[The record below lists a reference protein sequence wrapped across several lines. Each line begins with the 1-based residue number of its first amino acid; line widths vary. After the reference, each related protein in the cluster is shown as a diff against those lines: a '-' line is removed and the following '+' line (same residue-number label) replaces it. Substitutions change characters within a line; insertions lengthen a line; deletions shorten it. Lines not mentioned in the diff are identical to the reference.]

1 MSGGPTHRQEVIPV
15 PTLLER
21 FLAYVRIDTQAD
33 EHATSSPSTAG
44 QLDLS
49 RLLAE
54 ECRAMGL
61 ADVTLSEHG
70 VVMAT
75 LPGTVSRA
83 APTIAFVAHVDTS
96 PETSGKGV
104 NPLVHAAYAGGDI
117 VLPGAPGRV
126 IRVADTPELEPLRG
140 CTIITS
146 DGTTL
151 LGADDKAG
159 VAVIMAAA
167 ERLVATREVSH
178 GPIRLVFTCD
188 EEIGRGTEHLDV
200 GAIGATAAYT
210 LDGPGKGE
218 INAETFSADM
228 AVVTVT
234 GVNTHPS
241 VGKDVMV
248 NAVKILAAF
257 LDALPHDSLSPE
269 TTDGRRGFIHPY
281 AISGGVSEA
290 EARLLLRDFE
300 GEGLDEQARL
310 LESIAARL
318 RTAHPGARIDVAR
331 RSQYRNMRDG
341 VAREPRATALAV
353 EAMRQA
359 GFEPRLVPVRGGTDG
374 SLLTSLGL
382 PTPNLSTGQHSPHS
396 PLEWACLEEMEAAV
410 EVIVRLAELW
420 GRQ

>member
-1 MSGGPTHRQEVIPV
+1 M

-21 FLAYVRIDTQAD
+21 FLAYVRVDTQAD
-33 EHATSSPSTAG
+33 EHSTSSPSTAG

-54 ECRAMGL
+54 ECRAVGL
-61 ADVTLSEHG
+61 EDVTLSQHG

-75 LPGTVSRA
+75 VPGTVSRA

-96 PETSGKGV
+96 PDTSGKGV

-117 VLPGAPGRV
+117 VLPGAAGRV
-126 IRVADTPELEPLRG
+126 IRVADTPELAALKGR
-140 CTIITS
+140 TIITS

-218 INAETFSADM
+218 INAETFSADLV
-228 AVVTVT
+228 VVTVT

-241 VGKDVMV
+241 VGKGVMV
-248 NAVKILAAF
+248 NAAKILAEF
-257 LDALPHDSLSPE
+257 LDALPADSLSPE
-269 TTDGRRGFIHPY
+269 TTDDRQGFIHPY
-281 AISGGVSEA
+281 AISGSVAEA
-290 EARLLLRDFE
+290 EARILLRDFE
-300 GEGLDEQARL
+300 VAGLDGQAGR
-310 LESIAARL
+310 LESIAARV
-318 RTAHPGARIDVAR
+318 RMAHPRARIDVVR

-341 VAREPRATALAV
+341 VAREPRAVALAV
-353 EAMRQA
+353 EAMRRA
-359 GFEPRLVPVRGGTDG
+359 GLEPRLVPVRGGTDG

-382 PTPNLSTGQHSPHS
+382 PAPNLSTGQHSPHS

-410 EVIVRLAELW
+410 EVIVKLAELW
-420 GRQ
+420 GRA